1 MVVTAAR
8 KEDIHMDKKNRLF
21 IILCILFIVST
32 LIGFIT
38 PLKIAIAVN
47 ALLIIIDTLIQIK
60 KWIASRN
67 PQSEEE

>member
-1 MVVTAAR
+1 
-8 KEDIHMDKKNRLF
+8 MDKKNRLF